1 MTLCLST
8 LMSNGMIFVY
18 RDQILH
24 IGECHF
30 FKNPT
35 KIKRFFSSTN
45 SILLTLYL
53 SIYISTSES
62 IQNTMSRNGQPTK
75 RQKTTVKPKPKK
87 TQSKESIAITTMI
100 DSFTGPSLSANCSCS
115 SKVYWCLGMSETLSN
130 NLTLSVLQ
138 NRANYFDENCSIDGT
153 LCNILAHP
161 NGKIANYMHR
171 FFFFGFDYT
180 PKLNYKLNLCR
191 KEVLQQK
198 IDGTSIGAHQL
209 CNKVINTIASE
220 SVSRSWGTGSDAAQM
235 AETHATFV
243 MDLVDI
249 YHQGNL
255 NPQQQNCL
263 FTYGQSYN
271 EVREGGSDL
280 ASRWDSK
287 PTLVEEVTA
296 STGHFQKKHVAL
308 LVANH
313 VMFHMGSM
321 KTIKHVRFKVGKK
334 KWQCKKSCPC
344 QKK

>member
-1 MTLCLST
+1 
-8 LMSNGMIFVY
+8 
-18 RDQILH
+18 
-24 IGECHF
+24 
-30 FKNPT
+30 
-35 KIKRFFSSTN
+35 
-45 SILLTLYL
+45 
-53 SIYISTSES
+53 
-62 IQNTMSRNGQPTK
+62 MSRPGQPTK
-75 RQKTTVKPKPKK
+75 RQKTTVKPEPKK
-87 TQSKESIAITTMI
+87 TQSEESIAITTMI
-100 DSFTGPSLSANCSCS
+100 DSFTGPSLSANCL
-115 SKVYWCLGMSETLSN
+115 SKVYWCLGMSETLKDD
-130 NLTLSVLQ
+130 LTLSVLQ

-171 FFFFGFDYT
+171 FFFFGNFFYMHREF
-180 PKLNYKLNLCR
+180 NYKLNLCR

-249 YHQGNL
+249 YHKGNL

-263 FTYGQSYN
+263 FTYGQSYK
-271 EVREGGSDL
+271 EVREGSDL
-280 ASRWDSK
+280 VSRWDSK
-287 PTLVEEVTA
+287 DTLVEEVTA

-321 KTIKHVRFKVGKK
+321 KKINHVRFSKSTKK
-334 KWQCKKSCPC
+334 GNVKQWQCKKSCPC

>member
-1 MTLCLST
+1 
-8 LMSNGMIFVY
+8 
-18 RDQILH
+18 
-24 IGECHF
+24 
-30 FKNPT
+30 
-35 KIKRFFSSTN
+35 
-45 SILLTLYL
+45 
-53 SIYISTSES
+53 
-62 IQNTMSRNGQPTK
+62 MSRPGQPTK
-75 RQKTTVKPKPKK
+75 RQKTTVKPEPKK
-87 TQSKESIAITTMI
+87 TQSEESIAITTMI
-100 DSFTGPSLSANCSCS
+100 DSFTGPSLSANCL

-130 NLTLSVLQ
+130 DLTLSVLQ

-161 NGKIANYMHR
+161 NGKILNYMRR
-171 FFFFGFDYT
+171 FKNLNSYSNFNA
-180 PKLNYKLNLCR
+180 KLTRCR

-249 YHQGNL
+249 YHKGNL

-263 FTYGQSYN
+263 FTYGQSYK
-271 EVREGGSDL
+271 EVREGSDL
-280 ASRWDSK
+280 VSRWDSK
-287 PTLVEEVTA
+287 DTLVEEVTA

-321 KTIKHVRFKVGKK
+321 KTINHVRFKNGNAK
-334 KWQCKKSCPC
+334 KWQCQKSCPC